1 MEDWRL
7 HGNEDFLKNAV
18 LYEIKFPEYCKKPIG
33 KKIVFIA
40 LFKMMLKIM

>member
-1 MEDWRL
+1 MPYYMKL
-7 HGNEDFLKNAV
+7 NFLN
-18 LYEIKFPEYCKKPIG
+18 IGKKPIG

>member
-1 MEDWRL
+1 M

-18 LYEIKFPEYCKKPIG
+18 LYEIKFPEYWKKAYRE
-33 KKIVFIA
+33 KIVFIA